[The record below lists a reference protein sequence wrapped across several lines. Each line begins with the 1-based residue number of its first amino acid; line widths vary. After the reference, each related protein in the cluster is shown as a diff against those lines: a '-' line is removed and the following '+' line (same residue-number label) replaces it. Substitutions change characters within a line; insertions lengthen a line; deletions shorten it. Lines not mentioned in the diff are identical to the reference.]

1 MAHGLEHTERS
12 AAGYPL
18 YRRNRAHLKRLRL
31 PCAVCGRAI
40 AYDQPGAFV
49 AGHIVSR
56 HKAKLYGWTEGMI
69 NSLSNLRPECRR
81 CSYRTGAREG
91 QQAMRAKRRRS
102 TSRDDR
108 WLSVMDTSRVW

>member
-1 MAHGLEHTERS
+1 MAWSKAKDPLLS
-12 AAGYPL
+12 SPL

-40 AYDQPGAFV
+40 AYDQPGGFV

-56 HKAKLYGWTEGMI
+56 HKAKLAGWTEAMI

-81 CSYRTGAREG
+81 CSLRTGAREG
-91 QQAMRAKRRRS
+91 QQAMRARRRRS

-108 WLSVMDTSRVW
+108 RLSVMDTSRVW